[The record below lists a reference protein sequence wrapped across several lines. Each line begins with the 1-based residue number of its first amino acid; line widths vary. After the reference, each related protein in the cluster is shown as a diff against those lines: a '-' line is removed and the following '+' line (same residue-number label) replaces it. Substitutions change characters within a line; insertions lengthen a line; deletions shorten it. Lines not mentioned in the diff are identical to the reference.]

1 MQLEIAMATATA
13 TAPQLLAAGSPGMY
27 TLGKVGQRESLTI
40 VQYRVLGLNKQQAL
54 SFPQYISSAHSGGG
68 DGPKMVGV
76 GLLAVPSVTGQVCM
90 KS

>member
-1 MQLEIAMATATA
+1 M
-13 TAPQLLAAGSPGMY
+13 
-27 TLGKVGQRESLTI
+27 
-40 VQYRVLGLNKQQAL
+40 QYRVLGLNKRQAL